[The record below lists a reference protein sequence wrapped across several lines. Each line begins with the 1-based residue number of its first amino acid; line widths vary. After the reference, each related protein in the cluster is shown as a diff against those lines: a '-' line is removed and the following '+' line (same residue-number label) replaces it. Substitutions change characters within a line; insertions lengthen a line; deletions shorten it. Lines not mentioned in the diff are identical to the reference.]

1 MIVETLRMS
10 YRGRESEVED
20 IKVREPIEAM
30 GASVV
35 NVRVPVA
42 AV

>member
-10 YRGRESEVED
+10 YRGSESEVED
-20 IKVREPIEAM
+20 IKVRELIEAM
-30 GASVV
+30 GVSVV

>member
-1 MIVETLRMS
+1 MS
-10 YRGRESEVED
+10 YRDCDSEEED

-30 GASVV
+30 GVSVE

>member
-1 MIVETLRMS
+1 VLVETLRMS
-10 YRGRESEVED
+10 YRGHESEVED

-30 GASVV
+30 GVSVV